1 MSVDLDYLM
10 PDRSLSIAEGGTRY
24 YKNIVGTENIEW
36 QRFAVLCRHAKVDIN
51 TPLNELTDNQMDLL
65 LYGSRTP
72 IAYTIHSSSGN
83 KYMKNEFVEGVVT
96 MIERRYLETTSTM
109 SKEWYASFMAEQ
121 LEYLRGYIAKN
132 GWSEEYQNGA
142 NQKGKKTSVEAEMY
156 VKVQKSYAS
165 VIRQLTDFLPTENK
179 AGNNDELLEFLRDR

>member
-1 MSVDLDYLM
+1 MSKFEANKEL
-10 PDRSLSIAEGGTRY
+10 
-24 YKNIVGTENIEW
+24 K
-36 QRFAVLCRHAKVDIN
+36 K
-51 TPLNELTDNQMDLL
+51 LNEIVKAIPEDKKKL
-65 LYGSRTP
+65 
-72 IAYTIHSSSGN
+72 
-83 KYMKNEFVEGVVT
+83 VEGL
-96 MIERRYLETTSTM
+96 IAD
-109 SKEWYASFMAEQ
+109 ASFMAEQ